1 MAQVKVF
8 GLKRNL
14 ALCKKEISDIIHSAL
29 ISELGLP
36 PDKKFQRFIPME
48 KEDFLFPADRTAK
61 YTIIEISMFEGR
73 TEKAIKALLKKIM
86 AEMES
91 RLGMHPND
99 TEITVFQ
106 SAKHCWGIRGK
117 TGDELALKYK
127 VDV

>member
-1 MAQVKVF
+1 MAQVKIF

-14 ALCKKEISDIIHSAL
+14 SLCRKEISDIIHSAL
-29 ISELGLP
+29 VGELGLP
-36 PDKKFQRFIPME
+36 PDKKFQRFVPME
-48 KEDFLFPADRTAK
+48 QEDFLFPADRSAK

-73 TEKAIKALLKKIM
+73 SQKAIKGLLKRIM
-86 AEMES
+86 ADMES

-106 SAKHCWGIRGK
+106 SAKHGWGIRGK
-117 TGDELALKYK
+117 TGDESALNYK